1 MKYMKKTIL
10 AFVMIFTIPH
20 VTWARPKAVI
30 LFRHGEE
37 PKDKSS
43 NHLSETGYLRAQ
55 LLPQLFETN
64 SVLKKLGLPVALF
77 AAGAKNK
84 NKSIRSIE
92 TLVPLSLVLK
102 IPINDRFIRDDFHNM
117 TNEINNNPDYDDQVV
132 VVTWTHKI
140 LKDIAEDVGLKKAP
154 TYPSGQFDRIWVI
167 TFDGGKKGQK
177 AVLQDL
183 PQQLLPG
190 DSKK

>member
-1 MKYMKKTIL
+1 MIL
-10 AFVMIFTIPH
+10 AFLVIFTISQG
-20 VTWARPKAVI
+20 TWARPKAVI

-43 NHLSETGYLRAQ
+43 NHLSKTGYLRAQ
-55 LLPQLFETN
+55 LLPGLFETN
-64 SVLKKLGLPVALF
+64 PVLRKLGPPAALF

-84 NKSIRSIE
+84 SKSIRSIE

-102 IPINDRFIRDDFHNM
+102 IPINDNFLRDDFYNM
-117 TNEINNNPDYDDQVV
+117 TNEINTNPEYDDQVV

-154 TYPSGQFDRIWVI
+154 IYPSGQFDRIWVI